1 MKLFIIAK
9 YSWRSYTMIT
19 FKRVQALPASTNSP
33 VNKGVLFN
41 NPGAN
46 GTLTLNTIDAN
57 GSAVAVTYHITTLT
71 SVIVPFYIKSWAIAS
86 GAVGTTAF
94 TLN

>member
-1 MKLFIIAK
+1 ML
-9 YSWRSYTMIT
+9 T
-19 FKRVQALPASTNSP
+19 FKRVQALAATVNSP

-41 NPGAN
+41 NIGAK

-57 GSAVAVTYHITTLT
+57 GSDVAVTYLIAAET

>member
-1 MKLFIIAK
+1 ML
-9 YSWRSYTMIT
+9 T
-19 FKRVQALPASTNSP
+19 FKRVQALAASTNSP

-41 NPGAN
+41 NPGLA

-57 GSAVAVTYHITTLT
+57 GSAVAVTYHIAGST

-86 GAVGTTAF
+86 AAVGTTAF